1 MRYAFDAHALK
12 DLKKFSPEVKK
23 RILEKL
29 EFFVATD
36 ATLAFAERLT
46 NNEIGS
52 YRYRI
57 GDYRVIF
64 DLEDDILVVLKVGHR
79 REIYR

>member
-1 MRYAFDAHALK
+1 MRYAFTAHALK
-12 DLKKFSPEVKK
+12 DLKKLSPEVKK
-23 RILEKL
+23 RVMEKL
-29 EFFVATD
+29 EFFIASNTP
-36 ATLAFAERLT
+36 LAFIEHLT

-52 YRYRI
+52 YRFRI

>member
-1 MRYAFDAHALK
+1 MKYLFRPSAEKQFLK
-12 DLKKFSPEVKK
+12 LDSQTQK
-23 RILEKL
+23 RIIEKL
-29 EFFVATD
+29 SFFSEAPSPIV
-36 ATLAFAERLT
+36 FAEHLT
-46 NNEIGS
+46 NHEIGS

-57 GDYRVIF
+57 GNYRVIF

>member
-1 MRYAFDAHALK
+1 MKYLFRPSAEKQFLK
-12 DLKKFSPEVKK
+12 LDSLTQK
-23 RILEKL
+23 RIIEKL
-29 EFFVATD
+29 SFFIEAPSPI
-36 ATLAFAERLT
+36 AFAEHLT
-46 NNEIGS
+46 NHEIGS
-52 YRYRI
+52 YRFRI

>member
-1 MRYAFDAHALK
+1 MRYAFTAHALK
-12 DLKKFSPEVKK
+12 DLKKLSPEIKK
-23 RILEKL
+23 RVMEKL
-29 EFFVATD
+29 EFFIVSNTP
-36 ATLAFAERLT
+36 LAFIEHLT

-52 YRYRI
+52 YRFRI